1 MPCALTEPDNYPD
14 YLKSYLKEITAG
26 NDDELKACA
35 CSLKTPTTEEGCP
48 ILDEDGKVGAF
59 PFCVTNIANISV
71 GGICGG
77 PEWYAC
83 SYEQGSGL
91 TLKQAM
97 QMYWLTVG
105 IKISTINAK
114 DIKYVYQIF
123 DLYGPITCNHPL
135 GGNSYTAISVGHFE
149 EQSSSEFNL
158 NSLYYDGT
166 SFYFP
171 FNNHWFSNNPYR
183 IKFNNNI
190 FYFSAP
196 NPPEAGGSQ
205 NVITIEPIYGNIRSK
220 FINYEVD
227 DFYFSVNSPY
237 YLNFRQ

>member
-14 YLKSYLKEITAG
+14 YLKSYLKEIAVG
-26 NDDELKACA
+26 NNEELKTCA
-35 CSLKTPTTEEGCP
+35 CQLKTPLNNEGCP
-48 ILDEDGKVGAF
+48 IVDEDGKVGAF

-97 QMYWLTVG
+97 RMYWLTVG
-105 IKISTINAK
+105 IKIGTIKASDNK
-114 DIKYVYQIF
+114 VLTEIGGIPGDGGSPICSNIDI
-123 DLYGPITCNHPL
+123 DLLI
-135 GGNSYTAISVGHFE
+135 GHFE
-149 EQSSSEFNL
+149 EQSSSVFNL
-158 NSLYYDGT
+158 NGLYYDGT

-196 NPPEAGGSQ
+196 NPPEGEGSQ

-220 FINYEVD
+220 TYSAE
-227 DFYFSVNSPY
+227 FSETTYNGASPY
-237 YLNFRQ
+237 IYYFRR